1 MPAFI
6 LPLAP
11 GETAH
16 IAPGLAEDLS
26 ALLAPLNDPS
36 IQARLG
42 EEREIDRWTEAT
54 GEGVIAEGERFPR
67 RGGGWVQG
75 QRYLLRQ
82 DGHAVAVLNLT
93 LSQTGAGQETRV
105 SNIYVLPACRRH
117 GLAQS
122 LLAQALRRHPRL
134 VADSS
139 FSAAG
144 AALIG
149 ADRLATEVRVRRRVS
164 PR

>member
-1 MPAFI
+1 MPAFV

-11 GETAH
+11 GEIAH

-26 ALLAPLNDPS
+26 ALLAPINDPN

-42 EEREIDRWTEAT
+42 EERELERWTEER

-75 QRYLLRQ
+75 QRYLLCQ
-82 DGHAVAVLNLT
+82 DGRAVAVVNLT
-93 LSQTGAGQETRV
+93 LSQTEGAQETRV
-105 SNIYVLPACRRH
+105 SNVYVVPDCRRQ

-149 ADRLATEVRVRRRVS
+149 ADRPAPDVRTRRRVS